1 MLSTA
6 TREGMKEQVVDN
18 LPKRI
23 KQVKFGIMCVDLPSL
38 WPFCFRERRRRTTGT
53 IEAGNK
59 TTERIN
65 KLISAKVPE

>member
-23 KQVKFGIMCVDLPSL
+23 KQVKFGIMYVDPA
-38 WPFCFRERRRRTTGT
+38 FFTNGRKEEHMIGKGT
-53 IEAGNK
+53 IKRMDE
-59 TTERIN
+59 
-65 KLISAKVPE
+65 LISVSKVSK

>member
-23 KQVKFGIMCVDLPSL
+23 KQVKFGIMCVDLLNLSGL
-38 WPFCFRERRRRTTGT
+38 FRERRRGMGT
-53 IEAGNK
+53 AGVGD
-59 TTERIN
+59 RITRGWM
-65 KLISAKVPE
+65 KLISAKVPK

>member
-23 KQVKFGIMCVDLPSL
+23 KQVKFGIMCVDSR
-38 WPFCFRERRRRTTGT
+38 PFSQAE
-53 IEAGNK
+53 EEEEEDGNNRGWK
-59 TTERIN
+59 QDNQEDI
-65 KLISAKVPE
+65 

>member
-23 KQVKFGIMCVDLPSL
+23 KQVKFGIMCVDLLDLSG
-38 WPFCFRERRRRTTGT
+38 FFRERRRGWARSGMDD
-53 IEAGNK
+53 
-59 TTERIN
+59 
-65 KLISAKVPE
+65 

>member
-23 KQVKFGIMCVDLPSL
+23 KQVKFGIMYVQLPNL
-38 WPFCFRERRRRTTGT
+38 WPF
-53 IEAGNK
+53 
-59 TTERIN
+59 
-65 KLISAKVPE
+65 P

>member
-23 KQVKFGIMCVDLPSL
+23 KQVKFGIMYVDLALFTNGRKEGRSL
-38 WPFCFRERRRRTTGT
+38 QDGEKGKSRQW
-53 IEAGNK
+53 
-59 TTERIN
+59 
-65 KLISAKVPE
+65 IS

>member
-38 WPFCFRERRRRTTGT
+38 WPFFFRERRRTTGT

-59 TTERIN
+59 DNQEDR
-65 KLISAKVPE
+65 

>member
-23 KQVKFGIMCVDLPSL
+23 KQVKFGIMYVQLPNL
-38 WPFCFRERRRRTTGT
+38 WPFPRTGGGT
-53 IEAGNK
+53 KIAKVGN
-59 TTERIN
+59 TAVDWVD
-65 KLISAKVPE
+65 KLISAFKVPE

>member
-23 KQVKFGIMCVDLPSL
+23 KQVKFGIMCVDSR
-38 WPFCFRERRRRTTGT
+38 PFSQAE
-53 IEAGNK
+53 EEDGNNQGWK
-59 TTERIN
+59 QDNQEDI
-65 KLISAKVPE
+65 